1 MLDIITKRY
10 EVNTEVDDSNTAE
23 AKLGKSKKLIKDLR
37 VAQYEQLSSAPPQY
51 LSQIQP
57 AT

>member
-37 VAQYEQLSSAPPQY
+37 VAQYESSAPPQY